1 MDKENVYL
9 VVGTLSITKKF
20 AKHIKAVSA
29 DEAKQKLTKEIGT
42 AGSDIH
48 IESVFIQNSKKV
60 TSKRF
65 G

>member
-1 MDKENVYL
+1 MDKESVYL
-9 VVGTLSITKKF
+9 VVGTLKIIKKF

-29 DEAKQKLTKEIGT
+29 EEAKQKFIKEIGS
-42 AGSDIH
+42 AGSDIN
-48 IESVFIQNSKKV
+48 IESVFIQNPKT